1 MPTQGERLRKARE
14 AAGFRSSRAA
24 ANEYGWPESTYRAH
38 EHAGED
44 TTGARNFGLDDAEKY
59 GAAFGVDG
67 RWLWNG
73 GDAEPGTR
81 GVKPLP
87 NAARK
92 QPVPHMSSKRIPVL
106 GHGIG
111 GKDGRFSM
119 NGIAV
124 DTVVCPPGLE
134 NVPGAYAIYVVGE
147 SMEPRY
153 FAGEVV
159 FVHPNKPVR
168 RGSFVVVQILN
179 EEDKDGPPLG
189 YIKQFIT
196 RTPSKLVLKQ
206 FNPDREVEFD
216 SKKVVS
222 IHRIVF
228 SGES

>member
-1 MPTQGERLRKARE
+1 MSTQGERLRKARE
-14 AAGFRSSRAA
+14 AAGYRSARAA
-24 ANEYGWPESTYRAH
+24 ANHHGWPESTYRAH

-44 TTGARNFGLDDAEKY
+44 TTGARNYGLDDAERY
-59 GAAFGVDG
+59 GAAFNIST

-73 GDAEPGTR
+73 EDEGSVVK

-87 NAARK
+87 NAARQ
-92 QPVPHMSSKRIPVL
+92 QPAPQISAKRLPIL

-119 NGIAV
+119 NGTAV
-124 DTVVCPPGLE
+124 DTVICPPGLE

-153 FAGEVV
+153 YAGEVV
-159 FVHPNKPVR
+159 FVHPNKPFR
-168 RGSFVVVQILN
+168 RGSFVVVQVLN
-179 EEDKDGPPLG
+179 EDDKEGPPLG

-216 SKKVVS
+216 SKKIVS